1 MAVRGVGLRTII
13 SNCSYIFLFLPNDKI
28 VLKSTGCIQSSLVLF
43 LNSPCVTNIN
53 IFCSQY
59 HYNIVKW
66 TGIKWEQG
74 QITACKGHFFNTK
87 LWKLNEKCMVNRRI
101 FIWKSCEWIKGSPNI
116 STKLTI
122 YYVCRLTEFEDICAS
137 GCCSREFPLNFDWM
151 SWEGKERRKR
161 NVERSAW
168 ERQASSVLSRRTSL
182 CLFPNTWCHFV
193 RQKTKTRSELQ
204 NINIYEKPERFD
216 LVGLGF
222 AGFDKH
228 FYRECPRS
236 KPLLHVFKKTFLRFA
251 ARRQQADVLYANGG
265 IGFCKYET
273 RKNLWTTTFALPSL
287 PGWKMAARAKY

>member
-87 LWKLNEKCMVNRRI
+87 LSKLNEKCMVNRRI

-151 SWEGKERRKR
+151 S
-161 NVERSAW
+161 NVEKKCWKVSLRKAGFLCFVTGVHRSACFQTLDVILW
-168 ERQASSVLSRRTSL
+168 DRRPKHAVNFKTSIYMKTWKIRSCRPRICRIWQAFLSWMSTVQAIAT
-182 CLFPNTWCHFV
+182 CLQENLSTIC
-193 RQKTKTRSELQ
+193 
-204 NINIYEKPERFD
+204 
-216 LVGLGF
+216 
-222 AGFDKH
+222 
-228 FYRECPRS
+228 CP
-236 KPLLHVFKKTFLRFA
+236 
-251 ARRQQADVLYANGG
+251 
-265 IGFCKYET
+265 
-273 RKNLWTTTFALPSL
+273 
-287 PGWKMAARAKY
+287 